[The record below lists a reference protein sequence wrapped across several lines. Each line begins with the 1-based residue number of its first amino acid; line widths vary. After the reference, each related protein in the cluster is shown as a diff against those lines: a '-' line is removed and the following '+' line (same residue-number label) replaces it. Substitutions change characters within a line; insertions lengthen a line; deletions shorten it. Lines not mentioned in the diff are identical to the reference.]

1 MTQCIPIRDLKNT
14 AEISEMCR
22 KSNSPI
28 TITKNGY
35 SDMVIMSAEVY
46 ERMRLYSVYE
56 KLMQAED
63 DIEEGRVSD
72 AHSSLNQLRA
82 KYGL

>member
-1 MTQCIPIRDLKNT
+1 MQCIPIRDLKNT
-14 AEISEMCR
+14 AAVSEMC
-22 KSNSPI
+22 KKANSPI
-28 TITKNGY
+28 VVTKNGY

-63 DIEEGRVSD
+63 NIAENRVSD
-72 AHSSLNQLRA
+72 ARGSLNDLRT
-82 KYGL
+82 KYDL

>member
-1 MTQCIPIRDLKNT
+1 MQCIPIRDLKNT
-14 AEISEMCR
+14 AAVSEMC
-22 KSNSPI
+22 KKANSPI
-28 TITKNGY
+28 VVTKNGY

-63 DIEEGRVSD
+63 DIAENRGSD
-72 AHSSLNQLRA
+72 ARGSLNDLRT